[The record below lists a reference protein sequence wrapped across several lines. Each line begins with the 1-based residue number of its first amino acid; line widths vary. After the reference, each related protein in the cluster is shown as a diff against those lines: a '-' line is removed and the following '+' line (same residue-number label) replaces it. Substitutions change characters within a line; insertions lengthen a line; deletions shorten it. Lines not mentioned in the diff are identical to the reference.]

1 MKTALLY
8 IHLLSLA
15 VALGSMLIA
24 EHLISE
30 RLMFS
35 RHRKFNPDSL
45 DTVMFASRAVTI
57 SLLLLWL
64 TGIGFLV
71 LGYLNDPLYL
81 ANQKIWAK
89 VSIVVL
95 LTINGIY
102 IHRRVLPRLAH
113 VSEGGLLIRGA
124 LESVRLRMS
133 FAISIAGWLLAAF
146 YGTAKFLNQGY
157 QYAELFGLYLA
168 VVVMIFAVSY
178 VARDEL
184 INGQPRDPGAN
195 IA

>member
-35 RHRKFNPDSL
+35 RHGKFNPDSL

-168 VVVMIFAVSY
+168 IVVMIFAVSY

-184 INGQPRDPGAN
+184 INGQQRDPGAN